1 LLTRNT
7 ALLSL
12 RAIRIDLRP
21 YLPDPIIAHERE
33 NLEELMDNA
42 LSTDDSAFHD
52 TLGLHAWPSGFIA
65 AMKSL
70 ELIQIRSSATNNPTK
85 VLELGCGIGLPSLAA
100 YLSGNANV
108 VATDLDV
115 ELAAHSFAVN
125 KANATT
131 SFQCLKLDLLDAKSC
146 ENLIIKEKPDLIV
159 AADCLYDASLAK
171 AVGRTM
177 GVAVSKNAACQV
189 LVADPGRL
197 KGLGRSLFMESFYQH
212 VENPEES
219 GFIEVEAP
227 QDTMRKA
234 GASLSFCGVQETKV
248 GLFTFPSN

>member
-1 LLTRNT
+1 M
-7 ALLSL
+7 SL
-12 RAIRIDLRP
+12 RSIRIDLRP

-65 AMKSL
+65 ATKSL
-70 ELIQIRSSATNNPTK
+70 ELMHSTATNNPMK

-100 YLSGNANV
+100 YLSGKANV

-115 ELAAHSFAVN
+115 ELVAHSFAVN
-125 KANATT
+125 NKANTAT
-131 SFQCLKLDLLDAKSC
+131 SFQCFKLDLLDAKSC
-146 ENLIIKEKPDLIV
+146 ENLIITEKPDLIV

-212 VENPEES
+212 VEKPEES
-219 GFIEVEAP
+219 GFVEVEAS